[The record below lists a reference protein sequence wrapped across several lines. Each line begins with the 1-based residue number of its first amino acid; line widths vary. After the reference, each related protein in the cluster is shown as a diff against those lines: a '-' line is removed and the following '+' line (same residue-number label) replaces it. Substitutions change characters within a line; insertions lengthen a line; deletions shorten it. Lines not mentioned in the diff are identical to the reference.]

1 MILGPPVAGIGLTS
15 FQAFL
20 CFALQ
25 NCFQKKYSYCVSPG
39 FVTFG
44 GLGGRTLL
52 ELCENDFDY
61 DFCYNS

>member
-25 NCFQKKYSYCVSPG
+25 NCFQKNILTACLLVL
-39 FVTFG
+39 FG